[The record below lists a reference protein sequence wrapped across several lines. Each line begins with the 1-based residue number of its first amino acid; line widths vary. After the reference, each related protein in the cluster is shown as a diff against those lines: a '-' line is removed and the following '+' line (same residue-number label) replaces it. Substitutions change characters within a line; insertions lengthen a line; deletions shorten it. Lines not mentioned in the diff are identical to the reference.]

1 MKTEPIERN
10 PFNDDEHPLPVV
22 EVILVWIGFVSLSWL
37 IFGSLAYWIWSAA
50 TTPGN
55 VFNLVLGG

>member
-1 MKTEPIERN
+1 MTEPYERN
-10 PFNDDEHPLPVV
+10 PFKPYPLPVR
-22 EVILVWIGFVSLSWL
+22 VIGWIGFVSLSWL